1 MAKMTITPPTEFMD
15 KLTKLGSP
23 GKEIGKKMLKKGAAI
38 LRDEVDSNLKKNLY
52 RNRAYRKDFPT
63 GALERSITISKPKEN
78 KNGDLAISVYFKGK
92 DDKGVAN
99 AQKAMAMEYGTS
111 RQEAEPFIRPAVA
124 STEEKV
130 INSMQDVFN
139 EEVEKA

>member
-1 MAKMTITPPTEFMD
+1 MTITPPTDLMD

-52 RNRAYRKDFPT
+52 RNRTYRRDFPT
-63 GALERSITISKPKEN
+63 GALERSITMTKPKEN

-99 AQKAMAMEYGTS
+99 AQKAIAMEYGTS
-111 RQEAEPFIRPAVA
+111 KQDAEPFIRPAVA
-124 STEEKV
+124 ATEDTV
-130 INSMQDVFN
+130 INAMQDVFDG
-139 EEVEKA
+139 EVKNT

>member
-1 MAKMTITPPTEFMD
+1 MAKMTITPPTDLMD

-52 RNRAYRKDFPT
+52 RNRTYRRDFPT
-63 GALERSITISKPKEN
+63 GALERSITMTKPKEN

-99 AQKAMAMEYGTS
+99 AQKAIAMEYGTS
-111 RQEAEPFIRPAVA
+111 KQDAEPFIRPAVA
-124 STEEKV
+124 ATEDTV
-130 INSMQDVFN
+130 INAMQDVFDG
-139 EEVEKA
+139 EVKNT

>member
-1 MAKMTITPPTEFMD
+1 MAKMTITPPTDLMN

-63 GALERSITISKPKEN
+63 GALEHSITTSRPKEN

-111 RQEAEPFIRPAVA
+111 RQEAEPFIRPALS